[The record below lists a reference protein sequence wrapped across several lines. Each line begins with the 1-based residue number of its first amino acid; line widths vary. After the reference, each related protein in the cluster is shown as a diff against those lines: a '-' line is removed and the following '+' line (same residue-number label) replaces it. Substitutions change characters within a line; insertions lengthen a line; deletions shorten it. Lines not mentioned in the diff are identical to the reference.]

1 MKHAPANIRQFFDQ
15 EAQVERG
22 EDGSDDDE
30 ADELGK

>member
-1 MKHAPANIRQFFDQ
+1 MKHAPADIRQFFDQ
-15 EAQVERG
+15 EAQVECG

>member
-1 MKHAPANIRQFFDQ
+1 MKHAPADVRQFFDQ
-15 EAQVERG
+15 EAQVEHG

>member
-1 MKHAPANIRQFFDQ
+1 MKHAPTDVRQFFDQ